1 MKTSKSK
8 TNNNGQ
14 IILALA
20 AILAVSL
27 SCNFPLLSGS
37 GAGDQKLAESI
48 QSSGLVFPEEITF
61 TEGSV
66 IIEYTVYPSDSPELM
81 IEGWLSA
88 LLAAHEA
95 ESDVESYQLI
105 NSFEGEPYLEV
116 YASKNDLKGFCDGEL
131 SAEEF
136 LDRLEIINVQPPD
149 SRAYGLLSP
158 LGLVLDRIQ
167 MDGTTLVVL
176 YWPAPAEDQAEMM
189 TEWLEIF
196 AVLSELGGEVSEIE
210 IQALLVDGS
219 KVLIVSD
226 MDTIESYLVGD
237 VTALEFMAGLEVEVE
252 EMEAQ

>member
-1 MKTSKSK
+1 MKKSKSK

-14 IILALA
+14 IILALT
-20 AILAVSL
+20 AILAMSL

-37 GAGDQKLAESI
+37 GAGDQKLAETI
-48 QSSGLVFPEEITF
+48 QSSGLVFPDEITF

-95 ESDVESYQLI
+95 ESDAESYQLI

-116 YASKNDLKGFCDGEL
+116 YASKNDLEGFSAGEL

-136 LDRLEIINVQPPD
+136 LDRLEINNVRPPD

-158 LGLVLDRIQ
+158 LGLELDRIQ

-189 TEWLEIF
+189 TEWWEIF
-196 AVLSELGGEVSEIE
+196 DALKILNEELSEIE

-219 KVLIVSD
+219 KI
-226 MDTIESYLVGD
+226 TIVGD
-237 VTALEFMAGLEVEVE
+237 VDDIEAYLEGEVTALQFMAGLDVVVEEVE
-252 EMEAQ
+252 AQ